1 MSRVATP
8 TAVVAPTISGAVQNL
23 VLAVCPSV
31 LPREEEEFLIQT
43 YERRGKSLP
52 ALEEEAAKNQ
62 DEQHRLKLKMER
74 ICHDMR
80 QLHFKSKVL
89 EETII
94 PDKRHKVLINKAVC
108 GKRNSFY
115 REDQAQ
121 KKKRREEL
129 LAVDSSPR
137 GPSPTLPPAPPAP
150 PAVSTYTERVRA
162 SRSAANQASR
172 G

>member
-1 MSRVATP
+1 M
-8 TAVVAPTISGAVQNL
+8 
-23 VLAVCPSV
+23 LAVCPGV
-31 LPREEEEFLIQT
+31 LPREEEEFLLQT

-62 DEQHRLKLKMER
+62 DEQRLKLKMER
-74 ICHDMR
+74 ICQELC
-80 QLHFKSKVL
+80 QLHFKNKVL
-89 EETII
+89 QETII
-94 PDKRHKVLINKAVC
+94 PDKRHKVHINKAIC
-108 GKRNSFY
+108 GKRNSFH

-137 GPSPTLPPAPPAP
+137 GASPPLPRAPPVP
-150 PAVSTYTERVRA
+150 PTVSTYTERVRA
-162 SRSAANQASR
+162 SRSTAANQASL